1 MRQNQCIRAFPDEAK
16 MQHCKELL
24 TGMNGQFYAMSS
36 VFNLAGNE
44 ARLKIL
50 YLLHEEHNLCVCD
63 LSDVLGMTAS
73 AVSQHLRKLKDGG
86 IIRDRKEGQT
96 VFYFITPEHDAL
108 IATLLQ
114 QVYQPAPA

>member
-1 MRQNQCIRAFPDEAK
+1 MQQHQCIRAFPDEAK

-24 TGMNGQFYAMSS
+24 LGMNGPFYDMSS

-44 ARLKIL
+44 VRLKIL

-86 IIRDRKEGQT
+86 IIRDRKGGQT
-96 VFYFITPEHDAL
+96 VFYAITPKYYAL
-108 IATLLQ
+108 IGTLLQ
-114 QVYQPAPA
+114 QVYQIVPA